1 MTMAR
6 RKRVWSSV
14 LTKLSAEEKKS
25 QDISRDLVDR
35 LKITDRALSQI
46 AVEEMRPKAAKP
58 EAPPKDSVERLKAF
72 KIVVGEKKRRTKN
85 KKTA

>member
-1 MTMAR
+1 MTLAR
-6 RKRVWSSV
+6 RKRVWSSI

-46 AVEEMRPKAAKP
+46 AVEEMRPKPASKP
-58 EAPPKDSVERLKAF
+58 KAPPKDGCERLKAL
-72 KIVVGEKKRRTKN
+72 KIVTAKN